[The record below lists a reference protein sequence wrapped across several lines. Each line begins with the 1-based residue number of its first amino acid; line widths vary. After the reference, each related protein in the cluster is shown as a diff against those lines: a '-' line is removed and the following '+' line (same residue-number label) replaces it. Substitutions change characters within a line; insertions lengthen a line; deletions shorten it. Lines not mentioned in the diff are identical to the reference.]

1 MVGLDRWLFKTE
13 PGLQAYSESH
23 SIIIGCSRRFPLKA
37 ESYLSRGVSPT
48 KDDVK
53 QAVAKQSKGL
63 FPGSF
68 CKIIPDLAGDPAY
81 CCAVHADG
89 AGTKSSVAYLMA
101 RETGDPTWYRGIAQ
115 DSLVMNTDDL
125 ICIGATT
132 DFKLSNTIGRNAHR
146 VDAAALAQVIGGYD
160 AVIAELSEQG
170 VDVEMTGGET
180 ADVGDLVRTII
191 CDSTVVVR
199 LPRAEVINAA
209 NIQPGQVIVGLA
221 SFGQTTY
228 ENRENS
234 GIGSNGLTGARHL
247 ILHKDYLT
255 QYPESCS
262 DTLPADKAYCG
273 RYHLQ
278 DPLPGSTLTAGEALL
293 SPTRTYLPV
302 MREVL
307 KLYRS
312 AITGIIHCTGGG
324 QVKCKDFGTGIR
336 YVKDNLFATPPI
348 FQAIWE
354 SGEVGAQEMYQI
366 FNMGHRLELYTDEQ
380 TAAGILAICQEYNLA
395 AQIIG
400 RTETSTQ
407 EGKNEVVITD
417 RGQTFVF

>member
-1 MVGLDRWLFKTE
+1 M
-13 PGLQAYSESH
+13 
-23 SIIIGCSRRFPLKA
+23 KA

-53 QAVAKQSKGL
+53 KAVSKQSKGL

-68 CKIIPDLAGDPAY
+68 CKIIPDLAGDPAF

-101 RETGDPTWYRGIAQ
+101 RETGDPDWFRGIAQ

-125 ICIGATT
+125 LCIGATNQ
-132 DFKLSNTIGRNAHR
+132 FKLSNTIGRNAHR
-146 VDAAALAQVIGGYD
+146 VDAAALAAIIGGYD
-160 AVIAELSEQG
+160 DIIEQLDAFG
-170 VDVEMTGGET
+170 VEVEMTGGET
-180 ADVGDLVRTII
+180 ADVGDLVRTVI

-209 NIQPGQVIVGLA
+209 NIKPGQVIVGLA

-228 ENRENS
+228 ESRENS

-255 QYPESCS
+255 RYPESCS
-262 DTLPADKAYCG
+262 DTLTADKAYCG
-273 RYHLQ
+273 KFHLS
-278 DPLPGSTLTAGEALL
+278 DPIPGSSLTAGEALL

-302 MREVL
+302 MHDIL

-312 AITGIIHCTGGG
+312 SISGIIHCTGGG
-324 QVKCKDFGTGIR
+324 QVKCKDFGSGVR
-336 YVKDNLFATPPI
+336 YIKDNLFATPPI
-348 FQAIWE
+348 FQAILD
-354 SGEVGAQEMYQI
+354 SGEVGDAEMYQI
-366 FNMGHRLELYTDEQ
+366 FNMGHRLEIYCDES
-380 TAAGILAICQEYNLA
+380 TAAGIIEICGQFDLK
-395 AQIIG
+395 AQVVG
-400 RTETSTQ
+400 RTEQSTV
-407 EGKNEVVITD
+407 EGENQVVIQD
-417 RGQTFVF
+417 RGQIFTW

>member
-1 MVGLDRWLFKTE
+1 M
-13 PGLQAYSESH
+13 
-23 SIIIGCSRRFPLKA
+23 KA

-53 QAVAKQSKGL
+53 KAVAKQSKGL
-63 FPGSF
+63 YPGSF
-68 CKIIPDLAGDPAY
+68 CKIIPDIAGDTDF

-89 AGTKSSVAYLMA
+89 AGTKSSVAYLMVQ
-101 RETGDPTWYRGIAQ
+101 ETGNPSWYRGIAQ

-132 DFKLSNTIGRNAHR
+132 DFKISNTIGRNAHR
-146 VDAAALAQVIGGYD
+146 VDAAALAHVIGGYD
-160 AVIAELSEQG
+160 AIIDELMEQG
-170 VDVEMTGGET
+170 IKIEMTGGET

-199 LPRAEVINAA
+199 LPRAEVISAA
-209 NIQPGQVIVGLA
+209 NIKPGQVIVGMA

-247 ILHKDYLT
+247 VLHKDYLT
-255 QYPESCS
+255 KYPESCS
-262 DTLPADKAYCG
+262 ETLPADKAYCG
-273 RYHLQ
+273 HFHLQ
-278 DPLPGSTLTAGEALL
+278 DKLPGSTLTAGEALL

-312 AITGIIHCTGGG
+312 SISGIIHCTGGG
-324 QVKCKDFGTGIR
+324 QVKCKDFGHGIR
-336 YVKDNLFATPPI
+336 YVKDNLFPTPPI
-348 FQAIWE
+348 FQAIIE

-366 FNMGHRLELYTDEQ
+366 FNMGHRLEIYTDEA
-380 TAAGILAICQEYNLA
+380 TAAGIIAVCGKYNLA
-395 AQIIG
+395 ARIVG
-400 RTETSTQ
+400 FTEPSAQ
-407 EGKNEVVITD
+407 AGENEVIISD
-417 RGQTFVF
+417 RGQTFRF